1 MIFSFIAPGK
11 LLKLVRWEQL
21 MMEGFRV
28 VENYGS
34 LSKMGC
40 DIMSSRRKYVQV
52 CLWEKRSTQE
62 KKMVSS
68 GFHA

>member
-1 MIFSFIAPGK
+1 
-11 LLKLVRWEQL
+11 

-28 VENYGS
+28 VKNYGP